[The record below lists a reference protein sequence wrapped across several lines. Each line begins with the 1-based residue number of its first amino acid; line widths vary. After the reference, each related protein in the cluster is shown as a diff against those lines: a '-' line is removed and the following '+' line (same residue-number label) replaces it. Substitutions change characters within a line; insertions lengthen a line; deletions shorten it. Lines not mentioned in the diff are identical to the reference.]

1 MQGEVVDMLRGEVA
15 QERISGEHRTR
26 ILLCT
31 CLDQIKNSDDG
42 VMCAAT
48 TYRLDSILRDI

>member
-1 MQGEVVDMLRGEVA
+1 MQGEVGDMLRGEVA

-31 CLDQIKNSDDG
+31 CLDQNKNSDDG

-48 TYRLDSILRDI
+48 TYRLDSIL